1 MYEKPMSRRDIAWY
15 ENDLLKDMYIKASSN
30 AFRGYHSPIV
40 SPKTTFVGTN
50 SLNDFIN
57 HLSAYLSDDERRVL
71 IVVDKD
77 LHKLGER
84 VANRLNKRNIDNKFY
99 DNVLPDVPKYT
110 VSEGAKICEEYDPK
124 VILAVG
130 GGSAIDTAKLIL
142 LFYEKPEININNMSA
157 PYYAGLRKKVKI
169 LAAIP
174 TTSGTGAE
182 TTFIAVVTDTDRD
195 PPKKTEV
202 VLYEFCPDFVVLH
215 PDFVK
220 TMPPNLT
227 TGTGIDAL
235 AHSMGS
241 YMLTMSTLFTDMHNL
256 KAVEL
261 ILKYL
266 PRSVKRGNDMEAREK
281 MQIAAYIAGIGFG
294 NISGGIEHSLGHS
307 FGALFHVHHGICVG
321 LFLCAA
327 IAFQAKVTNRFF
339 DLTKLFGIKIQDRGR
354 AEILRDL
361 LISLRN
367 FMDEVN
373 CPKSIQELDNPN
385 ISREEYIKQ
394 IDQMVDFAFNDYC
407 TLSSTRR
414 INPPQYRKILETA
427 YENKLEDL
435 MDLFYK

>member
-1 MYEKPMSRRDIAWY
+1 M
-15 ENDLLKDMYIKASSN
+15 LKDMYIKAGSN
-30 AFRGYHSPIV
+30 AFRGYHSPII

-57 HLSAYLSDDERRVL
+57 HLSAFLSEDERRVL

-77 LHKLGER
+77 LQKFGER
-84 VANRLNKRNIDNKFY
+84 VATRLNERNINSRFY
-99 DNVLPDVPKYT
+99 NNVLPDVPRHT
-110 VSEGAKICEEYDPK
+110 VLDAVKVCEEYDPK

-130 GGSAIDTAKLIL
+130 GGSAMDTAKLIL

-157 PYYAGLRKKVKI
+157 PYYAGLRKRVKI

-182 TTFIAVVTDTDRD
+182 TTFIAVITDTDRD

-220 TMPPNLT
+220 TMPPSLT
-227 TGTGIDAL
+227 TGTGMDAL
-235 AHSMGS
+235 AHAMGS
-241 YMLTMSTLFTDMHNL
+241 YMLTMSTIFTDMHNL

-261 ILKYL
+261 ILDYL

-281 MQIAAYIAGIGFG
+281 MQMAAYIAGIGFG

-307 FGALFHVHHGICVG
+307 FGALFHAHHGICVG
-321 LFLCAA
+321 VFLCAS

-339 DLTKLFGIKIQDRGR
+339 ELAKLFKIDIENRPR
-354 AEILRDL
+354 DEILKDL
-361 LISLRN
+361 LVNLRK
-367 FMDEVN
+367 FMVEVN
-373 CPKSIQELDNPN
+373 CPLSIQEIENPK
-385 ISREEYIKQ
+385 ILKEDYIAQ
-394 IDQMVDFAFNDYC
+394 MDQMVDFAFNDYC

-414 INPPQYRKILETA
+414 ISESQYRRILEIG
-427 YENKLEDL
+427 YENKLDDL
-435 MDLFYK
+435 VSLFYT

>member
-1 MYEKPMSRRDIAWY
+1 MSRRDIAWY
-15 ENDLLKDMYIKASSN
+15 ENDMFKSLYVKAGSN
-30 AFRGYHSPIV
+30 AFRGYHAPII

-57 HLSAYLSDDERRVL
+57 HIVAFLSDDEKRVL

-77 LHKLGER
+77 LRKLGER
-84 VANRLNKRNIDNKFY
+84 VSNRLGQRGIDSRFY
-99 DNVLPDVPKYT
+99 DNVLPDAPRYT
-110 VSEGAKICEEYDPK
+110 VLEGAKICEEYDPK

-130 GGSAIDTAKLIL
+130 GGSAMDTAKLIL

-220 TMPPNLT
+220 TMPPGLT
-227 TGTGIDAL
+227 MGTGMDAL

-256 KAVEL
+256 KAIEI
-261 ILKYL
+261 ILDYL

-281 MQIAAYIAGIGFG
+281 MQMAAYIAGIGFG

-321 LFLCAA
+321 VFLCGS
-327 IAFQAKVTNRFF
+327 IAFQSKVTNRFF
-339 DLTKLFGIKIQDRGR
+339 DLAKLFKIDVKNRPR
-354 AEILRDL
+354 DEILKDL
-361 LISLRN
+361 LVALRK
-367 FMDEVN
+367 FMSTIN
-373 CPKSIQELDNPN
+373 CPLSISEIENPK
-385 ISREEYIKQ
+385 ISKEEYLAQ
-394 IDQMVDFAFNDYC
+394 MDQMVDFAFNDYC
-407 TLSSTRR
+407 TLSSTRK
-414 INPPQYRKILETA
+414 ISESQYRKILEIT

-435 MDLFYK
+435 MSLHYS

>member
-1 MYEKPMSRRDIAWY
+1 MSRRDIAWY
-15 ENDLLKDMYIKASSN
+15 ENDMLKGIYIKAGSN

-57 HLSAYLSDDERRVL
+57 HIGAYLADDEKRVL

-77 LHKLGER
+77 LLKFGER
-84 VANRLNKRNIDNKFY
+84 VASRLRQRNIDSMLY
-99 DNVLPDVPKYT
+99 DNVLPDAPRHT
-110 VSEGAKICEEYDPK
+110 LLEGAKVCVEYDPK

-130 GGSAIDTAKLIL
+130 GGSAMDTAKLIL
-142 LFYEKPEININNMSA
+142 LFYEKPEININNMNA
-157 PYYAGLRKKVKI
+157 PYYAGLRKNVKV

-220 TMPPNLT
+220 TMPPSLT
-227 TGTGIDAL
+227 TGTGMDAL

-241 YMLTMSTLFTDMHNL
+241 YMLTMSTIFTDMHNL
-256 KAVEL
+256 KAIEL
-261 ILKYL
+261 ILEYL

-281 MQIAAYIAGIGFG
+281 MQMAAYIAGIGFG
-294 NISGGIEHSLGHS
+294 NTSGGIEHSLGHS
-307 FGALFHVHHGICVG
+307 FGAIFHVHHGVCVG
-321 LFLCAA
+321 LFLCAS

-339 DLTKLFGIKIQDRGR
+339 DLAKLFKIDVENRPR
-354 AEILRDL
+354 EEILNEL
-361 LISLRN
+361 LVNLRN
-367 FMDEVN
+367 FMRTVN
-373 CPKSIQELDNPN
+373 FPLSIQEIDSPK
-385 ISREEYIKQ
+385 ISKDEYIQ
-394 IDQMVDFAFNDYC
+394 QLDQMADFAFNDYC
-407 TLSSTRR
+407 TLSSTRK
-414 INPPQYRKILETA
+414 INKSQYRKILEIG
-427 YENKLEDL
+427 YENKLDDL
-435 MDLFYK
+435 MSLFES

>member
-1 MYEKPMSRRDIAWY
+1 MSRKEIAWY
-15 ENDLLKDMYIKASSN
+15 ENDLLKDMYIKAGSN

-57 HLSAYLSDDERRVL
+57 HTAAYLDDEEKRVL

-77 LHKLGER
+77 LRKFGDR
-84 VANRLNKRNIDNKFY
+84 VASRLKQRNIDSVFY
-99 DNVLPDVPKYT
+99 DNVLPDAPRYT
-110 VSEGAKICEEYDPK
+110 ILDGAKICEEYDPK
-124 VILAVG
+124 VILAIG
-130 GGSAIDTAKLIL
+130 GGSAMDTAKLIL
-142 LFYEKPEININNMSA
+142 LFYEKPKININNMSA

-220 TMPPNLT
+220 TMPPKLT
-227 TGTGIDAL
+227 MGTGIDAL

-241 YMLTMSTLFTDMHNL
+241 YMLTMSTLYTDMHNL
-256 KAVEL
+256 KAIEL

-281 MQIAAYIAGIGFG
+281 MQMAAYIAGVGFG
-294 NISGGIEHSLGHS
+294 NISGGVEHSLGHS
-307 FGALFHVHHGICVG
+307 FGAIFHVHHGICVG
-321 LFLCAA
+321 LFLSAS
-327 IAFQAKVTNRFF
+327 IAFQAKVTNRFM
-339 DLTKLFGIKIQDRGR
+339 DLSKLFHINTENRQKD
-354 AEILRDL
+354 EILKDL
-361 LISLRN
+361 IVSLRN
-367 FMDEVN
+367 FMREVN
-373 CPKSIQELDNPN
+373 CPLSIQELDNPQV
-385 ISREEYIKQ
+385 SKEEYLAQ
-394 IDQMVDFAFNDYC
+394 LDQMVEFAFNDYC

-414 INPPQYRKILETA
+414 INRFQYRKIFETT
-427 YENKLEDL
+427 YENKLKDL
-435 MDLFYK
+435 MELYYK

>member
-1 MYEKPMSRRDIAWY
+1 MSRRDIAWY
-15 ENDLLKDMYIKASSN
+15 ENDMLKSLYIKASSN
-30 AFRGYHSPIV
+30 AFRGYHSPII

-57 HLSAYLSDDERRVL
+57 HISAYLSDDEKRVL

-77 LHKLGER
+77 LRRLGER
-84 VANRLNKRNIDNKFY
+84 VADRMGQRGIDSKFY
-99 DNVLPDVPKYT
+99 DNVLPDAPRNT
-110 VSEGAKICEEYDPK
+110 ILEGAKICEEYDPK
-124 VILAVG
+124 IILAVG
-130 GGSAIDTAKLIL
+130 GGSAMDTAKLIL

-220 TMPPNLT
+220 TMPPTLT
-227 TGTGIDAL
+227 MGTGMDAL

-256 KAVEL
+256 KAIEL
-261 ILKYL
+261 ILDYL

-281 MQIAAYIAGIGFG
+281 MQMAAYIAGIGFG
-294 NISGGIEHSLGHS
+294 NIAGGIEHSLGHS

-321 LFLCAA
+321 VFLCAS
-327 IAFQAKVTNRFF
+327 IAFQSKVTNRFYE
-339 DLTKLFGIKIQDRGR
+339 LAKLFKIDVEDRPR
-354 AEILRDL
+354 DEILKEL
-361 LISLRN
+361 LVGLRT
-367 FMDEVN
+367 FMSNVN
-373 CPKSIQELDNPN
+373 CPLSILEIESPK
-385 ISREEYIKQ
+385 ISKEEYMAQ
-394 IDQMVDFAFNDYC
+394 MDQMVDFAFNDYC
-407 TLSSTRR
+407 TLSSTRK
-414 INPPQYRKILETA
+414 ISELQYRKILEIT

-435 MDLFYK
+435 MNLYYS

>member
-1 MYEKPMSRRDIAWY
+1 MSRKEIAWY
-15 ENDLLKDMYIKASSN
+15 ENDMLKDMYIKAGSN

-40 SPKTTFVGTN
+40 TPKTTFVGTN

-57 HLSAYLSDDERRVL
+57 HISAYLSDDERRVL

-77 LHKLGER
+77 LRKLGER
-84 VANRLNKRNIDNKFY
+84 VAKRLDQRRIDSRFY
-99 DNVLPDVPKYT
+99 DNVLPDAPKFT
-110 VSEGAKICEEYDPK
+110 ILEGAKICEEFDPK
-124 VILAVG
+124 VILAIG
-130 GGSAIDTAKLIL
+130 GGSAMDTAKLIL
-142 LFYEKPEININNMSA
+142 LYYEQPNININNMSA

-220 TMPPNLT
+220 TMPPSLT
-227 TGTGIDAL
+227 TGTGMDAL

-241 YMLTMSTLFTDMHNL
+241 YILTMSTLFTDMHNL
-256 KAVEL
+256 KAIEL

-266 PRSVKRGNDMEAREK
+266 PRSVRRGSDMEAREK
-281 MQIAAYIAGIGFG
+281 MQMAAYIAGIGFG

-321 LFLCAA
+321 LFLCAS
-327 IAFQAKVTNRFF
+327 IAFQAKVTNRFI
-339 DLTKLFGIKIQDRGR
+339 DLAKLFNIKVEKRERD
-354 AEILRDL
+354 EILRDL
-361 LISLRN
+361 LIDLRE
-367 FMDEVN
+367 FMNNVN
-373 CPKSIQELDNPN
+373 CPLSIQELDDPK
-385 ISREEYIKQ
+385 ISKADYFDKLEQLIE
-394 IDQMVDFAFNDYC
+394 FAFNDYC

-414 INPPQYRKILETA
+414 INRLQYKKIFEIT

-435 MDLFYK
+435 MSLFYE

>member
-1 MYEKPMSRRDIAWY
+1 MSRKEIAWY
-15 ENDLLKDMYIKASSN
+15 ENDMLKDMYIKASSN
-30 AFRGYHSPIV
+30 AFRGYHSPIIT
-40 SPKTTFVGTN
+40 PKTTFVGTN

-57 HLSAYLSDDERRVL
+57 HISAYLSDDERRVL

-77 LHKLGER
+77 LRKLGER
-84 VANRLNKRNIDNKFY
+84 VAKRLDQRRIDSRFY
-99 DNVLPDVPKYT
+99 DNVLPDAPKFT
-110 VSEGAKICEEYDPK
+110 ILEGAKICEEFDPK
-124 VILAVG
+124 VILAIG
-130 GGSAIDTAKLIL
+130 GGSAMDTAKLIL
-142 LFYEKPEININNMSA
+142 LYYEQPNININNMSA

-220 TMPPNLT
+220 TMPPKLT
-227 TGTGIDAL
+227 TGTGMDAL

-256 KAVEL
+256 KAIEL

-266 PRSVKRGNDMEAREK
+266 PRSVRRGSDMEAREK
-281 MQIAAYIAGIGFG
+281 MQMAAYIAGIGFG

-307 FGALFHVHHGICVG
+307 FGALFHLHHGICVG
-321 LFLCAA
+321 LFLCAS
-327 IAFQAKVTNRFF
+327 IAFQAKVTNRFI
-339 DLTKLFGIKIQDRGR
+339 DLAKLFNIEVEKRERD
-354 AEILRDL
+354 EILRDL
-361 LISLRN
+361 LISLRE
-367 FMDEVN
+367 FMNSVH
-373 CPKSIQELDNPN
+373 CPLSIQELDAPK
-385 ISREEYIKQ
+385 ISKEDYFAKL
-394 IDQMVDFAFNDYC
+394 DQLIEFAFNDYC

-414 INPPQYRKILETA
+414 INRSQYKKIFEIT
-427 YENKLEDL
+427 YENKLKGL
-435 MDLFYK
+435 MSLFYE

>member
-1 MYEKPMSRRDIAWY
+1 MSRRDIAWY
-15 ENDLLKDMYIKASSN
+15 ENDMLKDMYIKAGSN
-30 AFRGYHSPIV
+30 AFRGYHAPIV

-57 HLSAYLSDDERRVL
+57 HISAFLAEDEKRVL

-77 LHKLGER
+77 LRKLGER
-84 VANRLNKRNIDNKFY
+84 VANRMLQRGIDNKFY
-99 DNVLPDVPKYT
+99 ENVLPDAPRYT
-110 VSEGAKICEEYDPK
+110 VLEGAKMCEEYDPK
-124 VILAVG
+124 VILAIG
-130 GGSAIDTAKLIL
+130 GGSAMDTAKLIL

-157 PYYAGLRKKVKI
+157 PYYAGLRRKVKI

-220 TMPPNLT
+220 TMPPHLT
-227 TGTGIDAL
+227 MGTGMDVL

-256 KAVEL
+256 KAIEL
-261 ILKYL
+261 VLDYL

-281 MQIAAYIAGIGFG
+281 MQMAAYIAGIGFG
-294 NISGGIEHSLGHS
+294 NISAGIEHSLGHS
-307 FGALFHVHHGICVG
+307 FGAIFHVHHGMSVG
-321 LFLCAA
+321 IFLCTS
-327 IAFQAKVTNRFF
+327 IAFQAKVTNRFL
-339 DLTKLFGIKIQDRGR
+339 DLAKIFKIDINNRPR
-354 AEILRDL
+354 DEILRDL
-361 LISLRN
+361 LVELRK
-367 FMDEVN
+367 FMNRIN
-373 CPKSIQELDNPN
+373 CPLSISDIENPK
-385 ISREEYIKQ
+385 ISKDEYMVQ
-394 IDQMVDFAFNDYC
+394 MDQMVEFAFNDYC

-414 INPPQYRKILETA
+414 INQSQYRKILEIT
-427 YENKLEDL
+427 YENKIEDI
-435 MDLFYK
+435 MNLFYS

>member
-1 MYEKPMSRRDIAWY
+1 MSRKGTAWY
-15 ENDLLKDMYIKASSN
+15 ESIFLKDMYIKASSN
-30 AFRGYHSPIV
+30 AFRGYHAPIV

-57 HLSAYLSDDERRVL
+57 HISAFLSEDERRVL

-77 LHKLGER
+77 LRKLGER
-84 VANRLNKRNIDNKFY
+84 VAIRLNQRGIDSRFY
-99 DNVLPDVPKYT
+99 DNVLPDVPRDT
-110 VSEGAKICEEYDPK
+110 VLEGAEICIEYDPK

-130 GGSAIDTAKLIL
+130 GGSAMDTAKLIL
-142 LFYEKPEININNMSA
+142 LYYERPEININNMSA
-157 PYYAGLRKKVKI
+157 PYYAGLRKKVRI

-220 TMPPNLT
+220 TMPPILT
-227 TGTGIDAL
+227 MGTGMDAL

-256 KAVEL
+256 KAVEI
-261 ILKYL
+261 ILDYL

-281 MQIAAYIAGIGFG
+281 MQMAAYIAGIGFG

-307 FGALFHVHHGICVG
+307 FGALFHVHHGICVAV
-321 LFLCAA
+321 FLCAS
-327 IAFQAKVTNRFF
+327 IAFQSKVTNRFIE
-339 DLTKLFGIKIQDRGR
+339 LGKLFKVNIENRPR
-354 AEILRDL
+354 EEILRDL
-361 LISLRN
+361 LVSLRD
-367 FMDEVN
+367 FMRKVN
-373 CPKSIQELDNPN
+373 CPLSIQEIESPK
-385 ISREEYIKQ
+385 ISKEEYIAQ
-394 IDQMVDFAFNDYC
+394 MDQMVEFAFNDYC
-407 TLSSTRR
+407 TLSSTRK
-414 INPPQYRKILETA
+414 ISQSQYRKILEIA
-427 YENKLEDL
+427 YENKVEDL
-435 MDLFYK
+435 MNLYHS

>member
-1 MYEKPMSRRDIAWY
+1 MSGRDTAWY
-15 ENDLLKDMYIKASSN
+15 ENDLLKDMYIKAGSN

-57 HLSAYLSDDERRVL
+57 HISAYLSDDERRVL
-71 IVVDKD
+71 IVVDKN
-77 LHKLGER
+77 LRKLGER
-84 VANRLNKRNIDNKFY
+84 VANRLTKRNIDNRFY
-99 DNVLPDVPKYT
+99 DNVLPDAPKHT
-110 VSEGAKICEEYDPK
+110 VLDAVKICEEYDPK

-130 GGSAIDTAKLIL
+130 GGSAMDTAKLIL
-142 LFYEKPEININNMSA
+142 LFYEQPKININNMSA

-220 TMPPNLT
+220 TMPPALT
-227 TGTGIDAL
+227 MGTGMDAL

-294 NISGGIEHSLGHS
+294 NISGGVEHSLGHS
-307 FGALFHVHHGICVG
+307 FGALFHIHHGICVG
-321 LFLCAA
+321 LFLCAS

-339 DLTKLFGIKIQDRGR
+339 DLAELFGINTDNRER
-354 AEILRDL
+354 DEILKDL
-361 LISLRN
+361 LTSLRN
-367 FMDEVN
+367 FMKEVN
-373 CPKSIQELDNPN
+373 CPLSIRELKSPE
-385 ISREEYIKQ
+385 ISKEEYLAQ
-394 IDQMVDFAFNDYC
+394 LDQMVEFAFNDYC

-414 INPPQYRKILETA
+414 INRPQYRKILEIT
-427 YENKLEDL
+427 YENKMEDL
-435 MDLFYK
+435 LNLFYS

>member
-1 MYEKPMSRRDIAWY
+1 MSKKDVAWY
-15 ENDLLKDMYIKASSN
+15 ESPAMKSMYVKASSN

-57 HLSAYLSDDERRVL
+57 HISAFLSEDERRVL
-71 IVVDKD
+71 IVVDKN
-77 LHKLGER
+77 LRRLGER
-84 VANRLNKRNIDNKFY
+84 VANRLNQRNIDSKFY
-99 DNVLPDVPKYT
+99 DNVLPDVPRDT
-110 VSEGAKICEEYDPK
+110 VLEAVKVCEEYDPK

-130 GGSAIDTAKLIL
+130 GGSAMDTAKLIL
-142 LFYEKPEININNMSA
+142 LHYEKPEININNMSA
-157 PYYAGLRKKVKI
+157 PYYAGLRKRVKI

-182 TTFIAVVTDTDRD
+182 TTFIAVITDTDRD

-220 TMPPNLT
+220 TMPPTLT
-227 TGTGIDAL
+227 MGTGMDAL

-241 YMLTMSTLFTDMHNL
+241 YMLTMSTIFTDMHNL
-256 KAVEL
+256 KAVE
-261 ILKYL
+261 IIRDYL

-281 MQIAAYIAGIGFG
+281 MQMAAYIAGIGFG

-307 FGALFHVHHGICVG
+307 FGALFHVHHGICVAV
-321 LFLCAA
+321 FLCAS
-327 IAFQAKVTNRFF
+327 IAFQSKVTNRF
-339 DLTKLFGIKIQDRGR
+339 LELAKLFKVNKENRPR
-354 AEILRDL
+354 EEILKEL
-361 LISLRN
+361 LVRLRN
-367 FMDEVN
+367 FMSDVN
-373 CPKSIQELDNPN
+373 CPLSVQEIESPK
-385 ISREEYIKQ
+385 ISKEEYTAQ
-394 IDQMVDFAFNDYC
+394 MDQMVEFAFNDYC

-414 INPPQYRKILETA
+414 ISESQYRKILEIS

-435 MDLFYK
+435 MDLYYS

>member
-1 MYEKPMSRRDIAWY
+1 MSKKNIAWY
-15 ENDLLKDMYIKASSN
+15 ESPAMKSMYVKAGSN
-30 AFRGYHSPIV
+30 AFRGYHAPIV

-57 HLSAYLSDDERRVL
+57 HISAFLSEDERRVL

-77 LHKLGER
+77 LRKLGER
-84 VANRLNKRNIDNKFY
+84 VANRLTQRSIESRFY
-99 DNVLPDVPKYT
+99 DNVLPDVPRNT
-110 VSEGAKICEEYDPK
+110 VVEGAKICEEYDPK

-130 GGSAIDTAKLIL
+130 GGSAMDMAKLML
-142 LFYEKPEININNMSA
+142 LFYEKPDININNMSA

-182 TTFIAVVTDTDRD
+182 TTYIAVVTDTDRD

-220 TMPPNLT
+220 TMPPILT
-227 TGTGIDAL
+227 MGTGMDAL

-256 KAVEL
+256 KAIEL
-261 ILKYL
+261 ILDYL

-281 MQIAAYIAGIGFG
+281 MQMAAYIAGIGFG

-307 FGALFHVHHGICVG
+307 FGALFHVHHGICVAV
-321 LFLCAA
+321 FLCSS

-339 DLTKLFGIKIQDRGR
+339 ELAKLFKINIENRPR
-354 AEILRDL
+354 EEILKEL
-361 LISLRN
+361 LVSLRD
-367 FMDEVN
+367 FMRRVN
-373 CPKSIQELDNPN
+373 CPLSIQEIETPK
-385 ISREEYIKQ
+385 ISKEEYMAQ
-394 IDQMVDFAFNDYC
+394 MDQMVEFAFNDYC
-407 TLSSTRR
+407 TLSSTRK
-414 INPPQYRKILETA
+414 ISESQYGKILEIA

-435 MDLFYK
+435 MNLYYS

>member
-1 MYEKPMSRRDIAWY
+1 MSGRDIAWY
-15 ENDLLKDMYIKASSN
+15 ENDLLKDMYIKAGSN

-57 HLSAYLSDDERRVL
+57 HLSAFLSDDERRVL

-77 LHKLGER
+77 LSKLGER
-84 VANRLNKRNIDNKFY
+84 VGNRLRKRNIDSRFY
-99 DNVLPDVPKYT
+99 DNVLPDAPKHT
-110 VSEGAKICEEYDPK
+110 ILDAVKICEEYDPK
-124 VILAVG
+124 AILAVG
-130 GGSAIDTAKLIL
+130 GGSAMDTAKLIL
-142 LFYEKPEININNMSA
+142 LFYEQPKININNMSA

-220 TMPPNLT
+220 TMPPALT
-227 TGTGIDAL
+227 MGTGMDAL

-281 MQIAAYIAGIGFG
+281 MQMAAYIAGIGFG
-294 NISGGIEHSLGHS
+294 NISGGVEHSLGHS
-307 FGALFHVHHGICVG
+307 FGALFHVHHGVCVG
-321 LFLCAA
+321 LFLSAS

-339 DLTKLFGIKIQDRGR
+339 DLARLFDIKIEDHTRDG
-354 AEILRDL
+354 ILKDL
-361 LISLRN
+361 LTTLRN
-367 FMDEVN
+367 FMREVN
-373 CPKSIQELDNPN
+373 CPISISELDNPK
-385 ISREEYIKQ
+385 ISKEEYLAQ
-394 IDQMVDFAFNDYC
+394 LDQLVEFAFNDYC

-414 INPPQYRKILETA
+414 INRSQYRKIFEIT

-435 MDLFYK
+435 MKLFYM

>member
-1 MYEKPMSRRDIAWY
+1 MSGRDIAWY
-15 ENDLLKDMYIKASSN
+15 ENDLLKDMYIKAGSN

-57 HLSAYLSDDERRVL
+57 HLSAFLSDDERRVL

-77 LHKLGER
+77 LRKLGER
-84 VANRLNKRNIDNKFY
+84 VGNRLSKRNIDSRYYN
-99 DNVLPDVPKYT
+99 NVLPDAPKHT
-110 VSEGAKICEEYDPK
+110 ILDAVKICEEYDPK

-130 GGSAIDTAKLIL
+130 GGSAMDTAKLIL
-142 LFYEKPEININNMSA
+142 LFYEQPKININNMSA

-220 TMPPNLT
+220 TMPPALT
-227 TGTGIDAL
+227 MGTGMDAL

-241 YMLTMSTLFTDMHNL
+241 YILTMSTLFTDMHNL
-256 KAVEL
+256 KAIEL

-281 MQIAAYIAGIGFG
+281 MQMAAYIAGIGFG
-294 NISGGIEHSLGHS
+294 NISAGVEHSLGHS
-307 FGALFHVHHGICVG
+307 FGALFHVHHGVCVG
-321 LFLCAA
+321 LFLCAS

-339 DLTKLFGIKIQDRGR
+339 DLAKLFGIKIEDRPR
-354 AEILRDL
+354 DDILKDL
-361 LISLRN
+361 LKGLRN
-367 FMDEVN
+367 FMREVN
-373 CPKSIQELDNPN
+373 CPISISELENPK
-385 ISREEYIKQ
+385 ISKEEYLTQ
-394 IDQMVDFAFNDYC
+394 LDQMVEFAFNDYC

-414 INPPQYRKILETA
+414 INKPQYRKIYEIT

-435 MDLFYK
+435 MNLFYM

>member
-1 MYEKPMSRRDIAWY
+1 MSRRDIAWY
-15 ENDLLKDMYIKASSN
+15 ENDMLKSLYIKASSN
-30 AFRGYHSPIV
+30 AFRGYHSPII

-57 HLSAYLSDDERRVL
+57 HISAYLSDDEKRVL

-77 LHKLGER
+77 LRRLGER
-84 VANRLNKRNIDNKFY
+84 VADRMGQRGIDSKFY
-99 DNVLPDVPKYT
+99 DNVLPDAPRNT
-110 VSEGAKICEEYDPK
+110 ILEGAKICEEYDPK
-124 VILAVG
+124 IILAVG
-130 GGSAIDTAKLIL
+130 GGSAMDTAKLIL

-220 TMPPNLT
+220 TMPPTLT
-227 TGTGIDAL
+227 MGTGMDAL

-256 KAVEL
+256 KAIEL
-261 ILKYL
+261 ILAYL

-281 MQIAAYIAGIGFG
+281 MQMAAYIAGIGFG

-321 LFLCAA
+321 VFLCAS
-327 IAFQAKVTNRFF
+327 IAFQSKVTNRFF
-339 DLTKLFGIKIQDRGR
+339 ELAKLFKIEVEDRPR
-354 AEILRDL
+354 DEILKEL
-361 LISLRN
+361 LVGLRT
-367 FMDEVN
+367 FMSNVN
-373 CPKSIQELDNPN
+373 CPLSILEIESPK
-385 ISREEYIKQ
+385 ISKEEYMAQ
-394 IDQMVDFAFNDYC
+394 MDQMVDFAFNDYC
-407 TLSSTRR
+407 TLSSTRK
-414 INPPQYRKILETA
+414 ISELQYRKILEIT

-435 MDLFYK
+435 MNLYYS

>member
-1 MYEKPMSRRDIAWY
+1 MSRQDIAWY
-15 ENDLLKDMYIKASSN
+15 ENDLLKNLYIKAGSN
-30 AFRGYHSPIV
+30 AFRGYHAPIV
-40 SPKTTFVGTN
+40 TPKTTFVGTN

-57 HLSAYLSDDERRVL
+57 HIRAYLADEEKRVL

-77 LHKLGER
+77 LPKFGDKVMNKL
-84 VANRLNKRNIDNKFY
+84 KQRNIDSRIF

-110 VSEGAKICEEYDPK
+110 ILEGTKICEEYDPK
-124 VILAVG
+124 VILAIG
-130 GGSAIDTAKLIL
+130 GGSAMDTAKLIL
-142 LFYEKPEININNMSA
+142 LFYEQPHININNMNA

-182 TTFIAVVTDTDRD
+182 TTYIAVVTDTDRD

-220 TMPPNLT
+220 TMPPSLT
-227 TGTGIDAL
+227 TGTGMDAL

-256 KAVEL
+256 KAIEM

-281 MQIAAYIAGIGFG
+281 MQMAAYIAGIGFG

-321 LFLCAA
+321 LFLCAS

-339 DLTKLFGIKIQDRGR
+339 DLAKLFKINVENRDKN
-354 AEILRDL
+354 EILRDL
-361 LISLRN
+361 LISLRS
-367 FMDEVN
+367 FMDKVN
-373 CPKSIQELDNPN
+373 CPLSIKELDNPK
-385 ISREEYIKQ
+385 ISKDEYTIKL
-394 IDQMVDFAFNDYC
+394 DQMVEFAFNDYC
-407 TLSSTRR
+407 TLSSTRKANR
-414 INPPQYRKILETA
+414 PQYRKIFETV

-435 MDLFYK
+435 MDLFYN

>member
-1 MYEKPMSRRDIAWY
+1 MSRRDIAWY
-15 ENDLLKDMYIKASSN
+15 ESPALKDRYIKASSN
-30 AFRGYHSPIV
+30 AFRGYHSPII

-57 HLSAYLSDDERRVL
+57 HIAAFLSDDEKRVL
-71 IVVDKD
+71 IVVDKN
-77 LHKLGER
+77 LRRLGER
-84 VANRLNKRNIDNKFY
+84 VANRLTQRNIDSKFY

-110 VSEGAKICEEYDPK
+110 IDEGADICEEYDPK

-130 GGSAIDTAKLIL
+130 GGSAMDTAKLIL

-227 TGTGIDAL
+227 MGTGMDAL
-235 AHSMGS
+235 THSMGS
-241 YMLTMSTLFTDMHNL
+241 YMLTMSTIFTDMHNL
-256 KAVEL
+256 KAIEL
-261 ILKYL
+261 ILDYL

-281 MQIAAYIAGIGFG
+281 MQMAAYIAGIGFG

-307 FGALFHVHHGICVG
+307 FGALFHVHHGVCVG
-321 LFLCAA
+321 VFLCAS

-339 DLTKLFGIKIQDRGR
+339 DLAKLFKINAGNRPR
-354 AEILRDL
+354 EEILKDL
-361 LISLRN
+361 LVSLRK
-367 FMDEVN
+367 FMREVN
-373 CPKSIQELDNPN
+373 CPLSIQEIENPK
-385 ISREEYIKQ
+385 ISKEEYLAQ
-394 IDQMVDFAFNDYC
+394 MDQMVDFAFNDYC

-414 INPPQYRKILETA
+414 ISQSQYRKILEIG
-427 YENKLEDL
+427 YENELEDL
-435 MDLFYK
+435 MNLYYS

>member
-1 MYEKPMSRRDIAWY
+1 MSRKDIAWY
-15 ENDLLKDMYIKASSN
+15 ENDMLKDMYIKAGSN

-57 HLSAYLSDDERRVL
+57 HISAFLSEDERRVL

-77 LHKLGER
+77 LRRLGER
-84 VANRLNKRNIDNKFY
+84 VANRLSRRNIDSRFY
-99 DNVLPDVPKYT
+99 DNVLPDVPRYT
-110 VSEGAKICEEYDPK
+110 VLEGVKICEEYDPK
-124 VILAVG
+124 IILAVG
-130 GGSAIDTAKLIL
+130 GGSAMDTAKLLL

-220 TMPPNLT
+220 TMPPSLT
-227 TGTGIDAL
+227 TGTGMDAL

-256 KAVEL
+256 KAIEL
-261 ILKYL
+261 ILDYL
-266 PRSVKRGNDMEAREK
+266 PRSVRRGNDMEAREK
-281 MQIAAYIAGIGFG
+281 MQMAAYIAGIGFG

-321 LFLCAA
+321 VFLCAS

-339 DLTKLFGIKIQDRGR
+339 ELAKLFKIDVENRPR
-354 AEILRDL
+354 EEILKEL
-361 LISLRN
+361 LVSLRK
-367 FMDEVN
+367 FMREVN
-373 CPKSIQELDNPN
+373 CPLSIQEIESPK
-385 ISREEYIKQ
+385 ISKEEYMAQ
-394 IDQMVDFAFNDYC
+394 MDQMVDFAFNDYC

-414 INPPQYRKILETA
+414 ISKSQYRKILEIG
-427 YENKLEDL
+427 YETKLEDL
-435 MDLFYK
+435 MNLYYS